1 MDKGINSRV
10 RQIREALGLSQADFA
25 KKINLSAGTVKNI
38 EYGLLTKPNQRYY
51 NKIAEACNVD
61 PIWLETGEGEMFR
74 KLSRQEQIADFVGKA
89 LADDSGD
96 FRSQLISI
104 LASLDDVGW
113 QKLKAAAEAIAEAQK
128 KAEE

>member
-1 MDKGINSRV
+1 MSELKDRIKCLRNN
-10 RQIREALGLSQADFA
+10 QKLSQTEFGESLGAGIGAIKNLEAGITTLKPAMADL
-25 KKINLSAGTVKNI
+25 ICRL
-38 EYGLLTKPNQRYY
+38 Y
-51 NKIAEACNVD
+51 NVD
-61 PIWLETGEGEMFR
+61 PVWLETGEGEMFR

-89 LADDSGD
+89 LTDDSGD